1 MVLIMCSASSHQ
13 KFDILET
20 PSINFDW
27 RQHQT
32 KSVVINPVTQS
43 IHDTTSWWKKGS
55 TFCWWTTLAFHT
67 WLFYFN
73 FYGFKRRTSCNEVS
87 LRCCILLLKWRIS
100 VFYFHQELRRQK
112 HKLNYI
118 TKGGGCSRIMDFM
131 IDGVY
136 VICLCIV
143 TTLLTSLQHWSPY
156 NHEAIE
162 AHSQTTDPETD
173 WFRPAQRCRQRKWK
187 SCIIDLWN
195 SNTGMSPSYMQ
206 PEENYRKHKQALW
219 RGQTS

>member
-1 MVLIMCSASSHQ
+1 MIQPRDERKEAL
-13 KFDILET
+13 
-20 PSINFDW
+20 
-27 RQHQT
+27 
-32 KSVVINPVTQS
+32 SV
-43 IHDTTSWWKKGS
+43 GG
-55 TFCWWTTLAFHT
+55 LL
-67 WLFYFN
+67 WLFILDCFTL
-73 FYGFKRRTSCNEVS
+73 TSTVLNAGLVVMKCPYVAAS
-87 LRCCILLLKWRIS
+87 PL
-100 VFYFHQELRRQK
+100 HQELRRQK

>member
-1 MVLIMCSASSHQ
+1 MYSSLQNAGLHNEKKVCKLRHSSQIIFWICVSLWASGHNTMVLIMCSASSHQ

-55 TFCWWTTLAFHT
+55 TFCWRTTLAFHT

-100 VFYFHQELRRQK
+100 VFYF
-112 HKLNYI
+112 
-118 TKGGGCSRIMDFM
+118 
-131 IDGVY
+131 
-136 VICLCIV
+136 
-143 TTLLTSLQHWSPY
+143 LLSTRSSGDKNTNL
-156 NHEAIE
+156 
-162 AHSQTTDPETD
+162 
-173 WFRPAQRCRQRKWK
+173 
-187 SCIIDLWN
+187 II
-195 SNTGMSPSYMQ
+195 
-206 PEENYRKHKQALW
+206 
-219 RGQTS
+219 